1 MRATLAFN
9 GLKKIANFGFVVR
22 LFDTDTLEKRLQNLL
37 LLIISGGNMKIVAV
51 AGNIVERKLRGRG
64 VGGAKRIHFD

>member
-9 GLKKIANFGFVVR
+9 GLKKIANFGFVER

-64 VGGAKRIHFD
+64 VGGGG